1 MTQEIFKR
9 YEKKYMLTQKQYDAL
24 MPALERQMDTDH
36 YGEYTISNIYF
47 DTPDFQLVRQ
57 SIEKPEYK
65 EKLRLRAYGKATDTS
80 VVYAELKKKFDGVV
94 YKRRIP
100 VPLCQARKYLYYGIR
115 RIEESQILKEIEYVL
130 NRYDLRPAA
139 FVAYDRAAYYGKGNE
154 ELRITFDRN
163 ICCRCSGLDLKN
175 GVYGTM
181 LLDKDQILM
190 EVKIPGAMP
199 LWMSRLFSDMG
210 LFPVSYSKYG
220 AYYKEYLYQGI
231 FIEGGRICA

>member
-9 YEKKYMLTQKQYDAL
+9 YEKKYMLTQKQHDAL
-24 MPALERQMDTDH
+24 IPVLERQMNADH
-36 YGEYTISNIYF
+36 YGEHTISNIYF
-47 DTPDFQLVRQ
+47 DTRDYELVRQ

-115 RIEESQILKEIEYVL
+115 RIEESQILKEIDYVL
-130 NRYDLRPAA
+130 NRYDLKPAA

-163 ICCRCSGLDLKN
+163 ICCRCSGLELKN

-181 LLDKDQILM
+181 LLDKNQILM

-199 LWMSRLFSDMG
+199 LWMSRLFSGMG

-220 AYYKEYLYQGI
+220 AYYKEYLYHGV
-231 FIEGGRICA
+231 FVEGGRICA

>member
-57 SIEKPEYK
+57 SIEKPE
-65 EKLRLRAYGKATDTS
+65 
-80 VVYAELKKKFDGVV
+80 LKKKFDGVV

-115 RIEESQILKEIEYVL
+115 RIEESQILKEIDYVL
-130 NRYDLRPAA
+130 NRYDLKPAA

>member
-9 YEKKYMLTQKQYDAL
+9 YEKKYMLTQKQYDVLA
-24 MPALERQMDTDH
+24 PVLERQMNADH
-36 YGEYTISNIYF
+36 YGEHTISNIYF
-47 DTPDFQLVRQ
+47 DTRDFELVRQ

-65 EKLRLRAYGKATDTS
+65 EKLRLRAYGKVTDTS

-100 VPLCQARKYLYYGIR
+100 MALCQARKYLYYGIR
-115 RIEESQILKEIEYVL
+115 RAGESQILKEIDYVL
-130 NRYDLRPAA
+130 NRYELKPAA
-139 FVAYDRAAYYGKGNE
+139 YVAYERVAYYGKDNE
-154 ELRITFDRN
+154 ELRVTFDRN
-163 ICCRCSGLDLKN
+163 ICCRCSGLELKN

-199 LWMSRLFSDMG
+199 LWMSRLFSDIG

-220 AYYKEYLYQGI
+220 AYYKEHLYHSV
-231 FIEGGRICA
+231 FVEGGRSCA

>member
-1 MTQEIFKR
+1 MSVNEREEAIMQEEKMHRSTYRVLKIFELLSATSEGMSLTGLAQKLEIPKGSLHPILKTMQAMNFIRMNDNGNYTIGQAAYFVGSSYTKNSDLLQEI
-9 YEKKYMLTQKQYDAL
+9 D
-24 MPALERQMDTDH
+24 
-36 YGEYTISNIYF
+36 
-47 DTPDFQLVRQ
+47 
-57 SIEKPEYK
+57 
-65 EKLRLRAYGKATDTS
+65 
-80 VVYAELKKKFDGVV
+80 
-94 YKRRIP
+94 
-100 VPLCQARKYLYYGIR
+100 
-115 RIEESQILKEIEYVL
+115 YVL
-130 NRYDLRPAA
+130 NRYDLKPAA

-181 LLDKDQILM
+181 LLNKDQILM

-199 LWMSRLFSDMG
+199 LWMSRLFSDME

-220 AYYKEYLYQGI
+220 AYYKEYLYQVI

>member
-57 SIEKPEYK
+57 SIEKP
-65 EKLRLRAYGKATDTS
+65 
-80 VVYAELKKKFDGVV
+80 
-94 YKRRIP
+94 IP
-100 VPLCQARKYLYYGIR
+100 MPLCQARKYLYYGIR
-115 RIEESQILKEIEYVL
+115 RIEESQILKEIDYVL
-130 NRYDLRPAA
+130 NRYDLKPAA

-181 LLDKDQILM
+181 LLNKDQILM

>member
-130 NRYDLRPAA
+130 NRYDLKPAA
-139 FVAYDRAAYYGKGNE
+139 FVAYDRAAYYG
-154 ELRITFDRN
+154 IFAA
-163 ICCRCSGLDLKN
+163 
-175 GVYGTM
+175 
-181 LLDKDQILM
+181 
-190 EVKIPGAMP
+190 GAAD
-199 LWMSRLFSDMG
+199 W
-210 LFPVSYSKYG
+210 
-220 AYYKEYLYQGI
+220 I
-231 FIEGGRICA
+231 

>member
-100 VPLCQARKYLYYGIR
+100 MPHILTPRPGRTSPMQPFSAKIIWC
-115 RIEESQILKEIEYVL
+115 LKEM
-130 NRYDLRPAA
+130 A
-139 FVAYDRAAYYGKGNE
+139 
-154 ELRITFDRN
+154 
-163 ICCRCSGLDLKN
+163 C
-175 GVYGTM
+175 
-181 LLDKDQILM
+181 
-190 EVKIPGAMP
+190 
-199 LWMSRLFSDMG
+199 
-210 LFPVSYSKYG
+210 
-220 AYYKEYLYQGI
+220 
-231 FIEGGRICA
+231 

>member
-1 MTQEIFKR
+1 MAVEKYIDYIDDPNDT
-9 YEKKYMLTQKQYDAL
+9 YEEYLEKAKKYNF
-24 MPALERQMDTDH
+24 RCV
-36 YGEYTISNIYF
+36 F
-47 DTPDFQLVRQ
+47 
-57 SIEKPEYK
+57 
-65 EKLRLRAYGKATDTS
+65 
-80 VVYAELKKKFDGVV
+80 FDGEDLDS
-94 YKRRIP
+94 YQKG
-100 VPLCQARKYLYYGIR
+100 L
-115 RIEESQILKEIEYVL
+115 EILKGTDIVLAGAIDFPEGVMSLEEKMKDFEKMAAMGVPEIDYVL
-130 NRYDLRPAA
+130 NRYDLKPAA

-181 LLDKDQILM
+181 LLNKDQILM

-199 LWMSRLFSDMG
+199 LWMSRLFSDME

-220 AYYKEYLYQGI
+220 AYYKEYLYQVI

>member
-1 MTQEIFKR
+1 M
-9 YEKKYMLTQKQYDAL
+9 
-24 MPALERQMDTDH
+24 
-36 YGEYTISNIYF
+36 
-47 DTPDFQLVRQ
+47 
-57 SIEKPEYK
+57 
-65 EKLRLRAYGKATDTS
+65 
-80 VVYAELKKKFDGVV
+80 
-94 YKRRIP
+94 
-100 VPLCQARKYLYYGIR
+100 
-115 RIEESQILKEIEYVL
+115 
-130 NRYDLRPAA
+130 
-139 FVAYDRAAYYGKGNE
+139 AYDRAAYYGKGNE